1 MHWAKSV
8 YDSDE
13 DFIAQCQQATMDWG
27 LLAQA
32 TGGSLKPSK
41 CSIYF
46 MIYKFVRG
54 RAKLKSLRD
63 LPTASS
69 TLTLDSG
76 KEAPAHIVI
85 LQPDSSSCPIQTLD
99 VSEASKM
106 LGIHF
111 VLKGDSTTHI
121 ENMHQKGIDWHD
133 KILAKPLH
141 RHNAW
146 LSFFMQL
153 YPGMLWGL
161 VSVVLSPLK
170 LNEMMQKLYYKILP
184 ILGINCCITK
194 AWRML
199 PEIYQGLGLLN
210 FVVIA
215 FAAKVYFLQSHWGFE
230 GATSDAMQFAYEAFL
245 VEIGLYGNVFSHA
258 FEKYKIL
265 ATNGTW
271 FKNFWELGD
280 HLGITLDLRKDFH
293 LQPVRQNDRA
303 IMEVLSTDGGFTGS
317 TLEALN
323 VVRLDQNL
331 VHMSDLVHCDGKT
344 ID

>member
-41 CSIYF
+41 CYIYF

-54 RAKLKSLRD
+54 RAKLKLLRD

-121 ENMHQKGIDWHD
+121 EDR
-133 KILAKPLH
+133 ILAKPLH